1 MLIVILINFN
11 STRKRKNIFFR
22 EFTWR
27 AIGWSRQIDFCCLK
41 ISRMTKVLR
50 TNTLLLKL
58 LLKVSEILLAM
69 FVFHSLANAEALITA
84 NLIYL
89 VKTLKIY
96 CCLDLA
102 LFHPW
107 NILQLCKK
115 QYYFLKYT
123 SPNKWRD
130 FHVYSKVCQFN
141 LWLKWMVFFVMPWTY
156 EKGGFINWQFRF
168 S

>member
-1 MLIVILINFN
+1 MLIVILINFF
-11 STRKRKNIFFR
+11 SRKRKNIFFR

-27 AIGWSRQIDFCCLK
+27 VIGWSRQIDFCCLK
-41 ISRMTKVLR
+41 ISMTEVLR
-50 TNTLLLKL
+50 TNTLLFKW

-107 NILQLCKK
+107 NILQLCNK

-141 LWLKWMVFFVMPWTY
+141 LWLKWMVFFVMSWTY